1 MARLQLGLDAYSPRE
16 IAEKVRAVGVTKARL
31 QFMQTAMLAV
41 LAGLFIGLGA
51 LFYTLVASDA
61 ALGFAATRVLGGLVF
76 SLGLI
81 LVTVGGAELFTGNNL
96 MVMAW
101 ADRKITTL
109 ELLRN
114 WVIVYVGNAVGAIG
128 LAVLV
133 YLSDHGAM
141 HGGSVGVTYVKIA
154 AAKTALPFG
163 EAFFKGMLCN
173 ILVCLA
179 VWLAMAGHTVVDKIF
194 AIVLPISAFVAA
206 GFEHSV
212 ANMYFIPMGLL
223 LADGVALPAGV
234 NLASLGLG
242 GFLTNLLPVT
252 LGNIVGG
259 SVMVAAV
266 YYVIYRR
273 PALVER
279 RGGDERTRATDFVSE
294 TTRASDRQEQD

>member
-16 IAEKVRAVGVTKARL
+16 VAEKVRAVGVTKARL

-61 ALGFAATRVLGGLVF
+61 AFGFAATRVLGGLVF

-96 MVMAW
+96 MVMAC

-114 WVIVYVGNAVGAIG
+114 WVIVYAGNAIGAIG

-133 YLSDHGAM
+133 TLSGHGEM
-141 HGGSVGVTYVKIA
+141 NGGAVATTYVKIA

-179 VWLAMAGHTVVDKIF
+179 VWLAMAGHTVVDKIL
-194 AIVLPISAFVAA
+194 AIVFPISAFVAA

-223 LADGVALPAGV
+223 LADGAALPASV
-234 NLASLGLG
+234 NLASLSLG
-242 GFLTNLLPVT
+242 GFLSNLLPVT

-273 PALVER
+273 PALVEQR
-279 RGGDERTRATDFVSE
+279 TGEERTRESDFVAD
-294 TTRASDRQEQD
+294 TTRSTDRQKPT